1 MIHLGLTRR
10 AKVATA
16 AFTALAVGAFVV
28 PASGVPSES
37 AAQAASAATAGR
49 AAGTSTLQVQQAAP
63 GRLTSTVRG
72 TFGRNGT
79 ARGTFVPDRFLV
91 RGGDTYAN
99 GVLRATLRR
108 GNGELV
114 GRTSRQVTIPV
125 RNGSTSTRSAPA
137 GSVAAQGGACDI
149 LNLVLGPLDLN
160 LLGLEVH
167 LNRVVLD
174 IVARAGAGNLL
185 GNLLCAVAG
194 LLDGTGLLNQLRL
207 ANVLNRVLA
216 LLRV

>member
-28 PASGVPSES
+28 PASGVTSES
-37 AAQAASAATAGR
+37 AAQAASAATA
-49 AAGTSTLQVQQAAP
+49 LQVQQAAP

-79 ARGTFVPDRFLV
+79 VRGTFVPDRFLV

-99 GVLRATLRR
+99 GVLRTTLRR

-125 RNGSTSTRSAPA
+125 RNGSTSTRSAQA
-137 GSVAAQGGACDI
+137 GSVAAQGGACDV

-207 ANVLNRVLA
+207 SNVLNRILA

>member
-1 MIHLGLTRR
+1 MIDLGLTRR

-16 AFTALAVGAFVV
+16 AVTALALGAFVV
-28 PASGVPSES
+28 PASGVSSESAAS
-37 AAQAASAATAGR
+37 AAQAAE
-49 AAGTSTLQVQQAAP
+49 TSTALVQQAAP

-79 ARGTFVPDRFLV
+79 VRGTFVPDRFLV

-114 GRTSRQVTIPV
+114 GLTSRQVTLPV
-125 RNGSTSTRSAPA
+125 RNGSTSARSAQA
-137 GSVAAQGGACDI
+137 GSVATQGAACDI

-174 IVARAGAGNLL
+174 IVARPGAGNLL

-207 ANVLNRVLA
+207 SNVLNRILA

>member
-1 MIHLGLTRR
+1 MINLGLMRR

-16 AFTALAVGAFVV
+16 AVTVVSLGSFVV
-28 PASGVPSES
+28 PAAGVHVES
-37 AAQAASAATAGR
+37 AAPGTSANTTAATQR
-49 AAGTSTLQVQQAAP
+49 AAAAP
-63 GRLTSTVRG
+63 GTLTSRVRG
-72 TFGRNGT
+72 TFGRDGT
-79 ARGTFVPDRFLV
+79 VRGTFVPERFFV
-91 RGGDTYAN
+91 RGGDAYAN
-99 GVLRATLRR
+99 GVLRTTLRR

-114 GRTSRQVTIPV
+114 GRSTRQVTIPV
-125 RNGSTSTRSAPA
+125 RNGSTSARSAQVA
-137 GSVAAQGGACDI
+137 SSAAAQGGACDI
-149 LNLVLGPLDLN
+149 LNLVLGPLDLD

-194 LLDGTGLLNQLRL
+194 LLDGTGLLNELRL

-216 LLRV
+216 LLRL

>member
-1 MIHLGLTRR
+1 MNFLGLSGR

-16 AFTALAVGAFVV
+16 GLTAVAMGALVL
-28 PASGVPSES
+28 PASGVPAMSGS
-37 AAQAASAATAGR
+37 AAASGASTAVVRQAA
-49 AAGTSTLQVQQAAP
+49 AAP
-63 GRLTSTVRG
+63 GTFTSRVRG

-79 ARGTFVPDRFLV
+79 VRGTFVPDRFFM
-91 RGGDTYAN
+91 RGGQAYAN
-99 GVLRATLRR
+99 GVLRTTLRR
-108 GNGELV
+108 GSGDLV
-114 GRTSRQVTIPV
+114 GRTTRRVSLPV
-125 RNGSTSTRSAPA
+125 RNGSTPA
-137 GSVAAQGGACDI
+137 GTAGQAAAQAAVCDV

-174 IVARAGAGNLL
+174 IVARTGAGNLL

-194 LLDGTGLLNQLRL
+194 LLDGTGALNQLRL

-216 LLRV
+216 LLRL